1 MRMCMIVTYGGYLA
15 IRSQRVFVTCRL
27 LIDSIDAVVVFRSSH
42 VTVDQMLWFLRLQ
55 LWRLQHRRAFSGVV
69 VVAMLSIGL
78 LLAPHLVSQSEA
90 QIAVEHSTI
99 APRTLNTASALP
111 TITDVMLIGDSLIV
125 KHDDAYTEA
134 FLRNNMT
141 VRLDGVGSRSL
152 RYGWLCPQGERIV
165 NSPEPT
171 SPQCRRQGLETV
183 SWWVYTNQLR
193 DELIVAL
200 GTNDAYRRSE
210 DMLWSLNELR
220 RMLGEHPI
228 ILVGTSIIPM
238 RQAFTDWNTRAANW
252 CAQDN
257 DCRFL
262 DWAGDPAGQN
272 PDHFSSDGVHPS
284 TLGGLARAEFIAR
297 SLTRSQ

>member
-1 MRMCMIVTYGGYLA
+1 MRMCVIVTYGGYLA

-27 LIDSIDAVVVFRSSH
+27 LIDSIDAVMVFRSSH
-42 VTVDQMLWFLRLQ
+42 VTVNQMLWFLRLQ
-55 LWRLQHRRAFSGVV
+55 LWRLQHRRAFASGAIVV
-69 VVAMLSIGL
+69 MLSTGL
-78 LLAPHLVSQSEA
+78 LLSHHLVNQSTA

-99 APRTLNTASALP
+99 TPITLNTASDLP

-125 KHDDAYTEA
+125 KRDGAYTEA
-134 FLRNNMT
+134 FLRHNMT
-141 VRLDGVGSRSL
+141 VRLDGAGSRSL

-165 NSPEPT
+165 NASWPT
-171 SPQCRRQGLETV
+171 SPECRRQGLEIV

-193 DELIVAL
+193 DELVVAL
-200 GTNDAYRRSE
+200 GTNDANRRSE

-228 ILVGTSIIPM
+228 VLVGTSIMPM
-238 RQAFTDWNTRAANW
+238 RQAFIDWNARAANW
-252 CAQDN
+252 CEQDN

-272 PDHFSSDGVHPS
+272 PDHFTSDGVHPS
-284 TLGGLARAEFIAR
+284 TQGGLARAEFIAR
-297 SLTRSQ
+297 SLSH